1 MKYLAFMLL
10 LFVTY
15 SSQAATEESTPAE
28 ETTLTAEQAEYIA
41 WARQLWD
48 SLDRQ
53 QGIIKLPNGVATLNV
68 PENFYYLNPND
79 AEKILVEVWGNPPGA
94 GANTLGMLFPIE
106 GTPFDSDN
114 WGVSIEYIEDGYVS
128 DSDADEI
135 DYDDLLANMQ
145 ESTRNEN
152 KARAEQGYEPIE
164 LVGWAA
170 NPFYDKQSHKL
181 HWAQELKF
189 GNQSPNTL
197 NYNIR
202 VLGRK
207 GILLLNFIAGMEQ
220 KEIIDSKL
228 DTVLALAEFDE
239 GSRYEDFDPSI
250 DKVAA
255 YGLGALVAGKVIAKT
270 GFLAAALIFLKKF
283 GVLIVIGIGVLLGK
297 LFKRKK
303 LQTDVAE

>member
-10 LFVTY
+10 LVVAFTV
-15 SSQAATEESTPAE
+15 QATTEESTPTE

-53 QGIIKLPNGVATLNV
+53 QGTIKLPNGVATLNV
-68 PENFYYLNPND
+68 PENFYYLNPAD

-135 DYDDLLANMQ
+135 DYDDLLADMQ
-145 ESTRNEN
+145 ESTQDEN
-152 KARAEQGYEPIE
+152 KVRAEQGYEPIE
-164 LVGWAA
+164 LVGWAE

-228 DTVLALAEFDE
+228 DSVLALAEFDQ

-283 GVLIVIGIGVLLGK
+283 GVLIVIAIGALLGK
-297 LFKRKK
+297 LFRRKK
-303 LQTDVAE
+303 LQADAAE

>member
-10 LFVTY
+10 LVVAFTV
-15 SSQAATEESTPAE
+15 QATTEESTPTE

-53 QGIIKLPNGVATLNV
+53 QGTIKLPNGVATLNV
-68 PENFYYLNPND
+68 PENFYYLNPAD
-79 AEKILVEVWGNPPGA
+79 SEKILVEVWGNPPGA

-135 DYDDLLANMQ
+135 DYDDLLADMQ
-145 ESTRNEN
+145 ESTQDEN
-152 KARAEQGYEPIE
+152 KVRAEQGYEPIE
-164 LVGWAA
+164 LVGWAE

-228 DTVLALAEFDE
+228 DSVLALAEFDQ

-283 GVLIVIGIGVLLGK
+283 GVLIVIAIGALLGK
-297 LFKRKK
+297 LFRRKK
-303 LQTDVAE
+303 LQADAAE

>member
-94 GANTLGMLFPIE
+94 GTNTLGMLFPIE

-270 GFLAAALIFLKKF
+270 GFLAAAFIFLKKF